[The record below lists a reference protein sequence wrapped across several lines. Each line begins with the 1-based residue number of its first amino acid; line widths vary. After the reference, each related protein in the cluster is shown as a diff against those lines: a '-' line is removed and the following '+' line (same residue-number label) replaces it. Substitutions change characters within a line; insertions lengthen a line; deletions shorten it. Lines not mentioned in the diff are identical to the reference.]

1 MYRAQR
7 KFIRKYISLIVIS
20 QSLFELIF
28 SLLTISRDQVRVI
41 GAPILFQQKFPSRER
56 EGERG
61 KTRREGER
69 RRECRRERKDEERGR
84 EKERMRESEK
94 FPFFLYLFEN
104 ECH

>member
-1 MYRAQR
+1 MER
-7 KFIRKYISLIVIS
+7 
-20 QSLFELIF
+20 EL
-28 SLLTISRDQVRVI
+28 LAT
-41 GAPILFQQKFPSRER
+41 GKFPSRER

-69 RRECRRERKDEERGR
+69 RREHGRERKDEERGR
-84 EKERMRESEK
+84 EKERTKEREK